1 MGLGDRLPMSSL
13 NKRQRELLEQLSK
26 PGDTVLIP
34 KKSVSMNDLRQ
45 LTSVTGDE
53 FNMFTNGSRRL
64 IIRGAGREIEVT
76 EEMFNDLINGVY
88 GKFSGHTHPLSHS
101 MKPEPK
107 DSWFLRKM
115 HQERSSVWGYDGDGW
130 LPFGQEPWL
139 TDEIRENIRREQWQK
154 MYQ

>member
-1 MGLGDRLPMSSL
+1 MSVYAKGGSEAVTINTAGNEMGLGDRLPTSSL
-13 NKRQRELLEQLSK
+13 NKRQRELLEQLSN

-76 EEMFNDLINGVY
+76 EEMFNNLI
-88 GKFSGHTHPLSHS
+88 
-101 MKPEPK
+101 
-107 DSWFLRKM
+107 KM
-115 HQERSSVWGYDGDGW
+115 C
-130 LPFGQEPWL
+130 
-139 TDEIRENIRREQWQK
+139 
-154 MYQ
+154 